1 MSPHIQFFVLAI
13 EWFYMY
19 HLGWGLCC
27 MYTMF
32 QHMYNTGLFS
42 KSNSHVILMTTYT
55 VFGFQTELL
64 LFAGKWSSPPTTGRR
79 PPPCSFF
86 SFTAINDHQAVL
98 FGGNQPQPPT
108 VFGGR
113 SQQGSRVNDCFLMDF
128 ESMVCSDR

>member
-1 MSPHIQFFVLAI
+1 
-13 EWFYMY
+13 
-19 HLGWGLCC
+19 
-27 MYTMF
+27 
-32 QHMYNTGLFS
+32 
-42 KSNSHVILMTTYT
+42 MTTYT

-64 LFAGKWSSPPTTGRR
+64 LFAGKWSSPPTTGPR

-98 FGGNQPQPPT
+98 FGGNQPRPPT
-108 VFGGR
+108 VFEAT